1 MSSTLEPLTAYLKH
15 TSCGDFANQ
24 YFNLTQTSMLA
35 TLQHY
40 LYYFL
45 ILWYINHGIVCCLL
59 SLSFPLHVCRC
70 ARCSLPG

>member
-1 MSSTLEPLTAYLKH
+1 MSSTLKPLTAYLKH
-15 TSCGDFANQ
+15 TSCGDFANP
-24 YFNLTQTSMLA
+24 YFNLTQTSLLA

-45 ILWYINHGIVCCLL
+45 ILWYINHGIVSCLL
-59 SLSFPLHVCRC
+59 SLSLTLHVCRC